1 MTIKKERRGDK
12 MFKNIAD
19 ELSIMLMEK
28 GIIKP
33 ENREFYFYGLHLAIG
48 KLFFF
53 LVILIIS
60 LLTKTFFLSM
70 AFVFM
75 YSAIRQFSGGH
86 HCRSEVSCF
95 LVSMLL
101 YLVMLLFYDIDM
113 QEGRIFLC
121 AAAFVSVV
129 LILIFSP
136 IEHENKPLSVV
147 ERRKYGIIS
156 KIIAIIMAIIVCVSL
171 LLNIDILFYSSSYT
185 LTADAVLII
194 FALKGVKYHECN
206 SESDSSDC

>member
-1 MTIKKERRGDK
+1 
-12 MFKNIAD
+12 MFENIAD
-19 ELSIMLMEK
+19 ELSIMLVER
-28 GIIKP
+28 GIITP
-33 ENREFYFYGLHLAIG
+33 ENREFYFYGLHLAIS

-53 LVILIIS
+53 LAILTIS
-60 LLTKTFFLSM
+60 LFTRTFLVSM
-70 AFVFM
+70 VFVFM

-95 LVSMLL
+95 FVSILL

-113 QEGRIFLC
+113 HEGRIFLC
-121 AAAFVSVV
+121 VAAFASVL

-136 IEHENKPLSVV
+136 IEHENKPLSIV
-147 ERRKYGIIS
+147 ERRRYGIIS
-156 KIIAIIMAIIVCVSL
+156 KIIAVILVVIMCVSL
-171 LLNIDILFYSSSYT
+171 LLNINVLLYPSSYA

-194 FALKGVKYHECN
+194 FALKGVKHNECD